1 MRKKLLS
8 LVVLTAMLTAVPM
21 SVSAETIQGSDN
33 WNVSFDGS
41 KMESNFSSA
50 ELDETIYSMQPGDT
64 AELQI
69 TVTNKHSKDTNW
81 YMSNEILES
90 LEESNS
96 DAQFGAYAYRLSYIA
111 ADGTET
117 DLYNSDTVGGE
128 AKDGGEGLHQA
139 TNSLEE
145 YFYLDRLASG
155 KSGVVKLDVTLEGE
169 TLGNDYQNTLAQTQM
184 TFAAEEAS
192 DGGTT
197 TTVSGPSKN
206 IKTVRTGDQSRTML
220 YISLAALAAGCII
233 LILVLRKFRRDE
245 EEDTVETAER
255 SRRRN
260 RRGDR

>member
-1 MRKKLLS
+1 MKKGMLS
-8 LVVLTAMLTAVPM
+8 LVLSLAVLAAMPM
-21 SVSAETIQGSDN
+21 SVSAETMQGSED
-33 WNVSFDGS
+33 WAVTFDGS
-41 KMESNFSSA
+41 KMESNFGSSQ
-50 ELDETIYSMQPGDT
+50 LDEVIYGMQPGDT

-81 YMSNEILES
+81 YMSNEILRS
-90 LEESNS
+90 LEESDS
-96 DAQFGAYAYRLSYIA
+96 EAHGGAYAYHLTYTA

-117 DLYNSDTVGGE
+117 ELYNSDTVGGDE
-128 AKDGGEGLHQA
+128 TVGGEGLHQA

-197 TTVSGPSKN
+197 TVSGPSKN
-206 IKTVRTGDQSRTML
+206 ITTVRTGDQSRTML
-220 YISLAALAAGCII
+220 YISLAALAAGCIV

-245 EEDTVETAER
+245 EEDSVETAER